1 VLIGRYGD
9 RIGRRRA
16 YPASLHRDGR
26 RESRPFT
33 SSRRCC
39 PTRPATTRRACSA
52 STTRSRRSPDL
63 SARCS
68 RTRLPRRIGL
78 LVYPVAAAPGLA
90 ATHGRSAARAG
101 RRPRRRA
108 AAALAPLAWDRRR
121 LSALFA
127 LDSHGGSFVP
137 QAFVAYLFHPQVR
150 RLAADARAVVFA
162 IGLLQA
168 VSFQGAVRLA
178 GRIGLLRTMV
188 FTHLPSNVLP
198 AGVAFAPDLTT
209 AIALLLARFLLSQ
222 ADPTR
227 EAYVVIA
234 GPPKS
239 VYDIGLCTLFRRVP
253 LHTAAA

>member
-1 VLIGRYGD
+1 MLPHTTGD
-9 RIGRRRA
+9 
-16 YPASLHRDGR
+16 D
-26 RESRPFT
+26 
-33 SSRRCC
+33 
-39 PTRPATTRRACSA
+39 PTRLFGFYNTVATLGGSLGA
-52 STTRSRRSPDL
+52 
-63 SARCS
+63 
-68 RTRLPRRIGL
+68 L
-78 LVYPVAAAPGLA
+78 LAYAAASS
-90 ATHGRSAARAG
+90 HWAARLSGRCRAG
-101 RRPRRRA
+101 PCCHPRALGCSSGAKTSAPSRCRPCTARVGSSP
-108 AAALAPLAWDRRR
+108 AL
-121 LSALFA
+121 ALFA